1 MMLHTKYNGVGPCG
15 FRQYFYFYICC
26 KKLYKTKGHNLN
38 KLGKVALGDATTLL
52 ILFYAFPIKAYVKH
66 VAPRMGPFWQ
76 HGHNFNKPGGGV
88 Y

>member
-1 MMLHTKYNGVGPCG
+1 MALGHV
-15 FRQYFYFYICC
+15 FRQYFFHICC
-26 KKLYKTKGHNLN
+26 KKLYKTKGHNSN
-38 KLGKVALGDATTLL
+38 KLGKVALGDAITLW

-76 HGHNFNKPGGGV
+76 NGHNFNKPGGGV

>member
-1 MMLHTKYNGVGPCG
+1 MALGHVVSDN
-15 FRQYFYFYICC
+15 FFYICC

-38 KLGKVALGDATTLL
+38 KLGKVALGDAITLW

-66 VAPRMGPFWQ
+66 VAPRMGQFWQ
-76 HGHNFNKPGGGV
+76 NGHNFNKPGGGV